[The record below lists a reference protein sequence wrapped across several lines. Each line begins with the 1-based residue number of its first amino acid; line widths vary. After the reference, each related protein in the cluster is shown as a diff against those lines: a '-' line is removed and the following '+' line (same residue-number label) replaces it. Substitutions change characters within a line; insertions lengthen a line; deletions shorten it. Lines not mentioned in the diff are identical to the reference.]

1 MEPLNIILV
10 GPSATIFSDDLL
22 DELDFIWEEYAMA
35 SDDELEAG
43 ALLLKYTLLT
53 LADEIDRVRVA
64 K

>member
-35 SDDELEAG
+35 SDDELGAG